1 MGTNMESLSSTLKK
15 MQKLK
20 WFYLNLENNNLQQS
34 DINILVKSLMSLLGL
49 EKLVLNFSWNLL
61 EDVDYLSEVI
71 SKGSKLK
78 TLELRLHKC
87 GIAPEK
93 FYKCVYVLREVLEK
107 SDQIIKLTYDRKV
120 EREEFTH

>member
-49 EKLVLNFSWNLL
+49 EKLVLNLSWNLL
-61 EDVDYLSEVI
+61 EDVDYLSQVI

-78 TLELRLHKC
+78 TL
-87 GIAPEK
+87 
-93 FYKCVYVLREVLEK
+93 
-107 SDQIIKLTYDRKV
+107 
-120 EREEFTH
+120 